1 MRLGCWSCTFKHL
14 SQAAVNCEEVH
25 TNYLYMHKVT
35 GHMREASE
43 ECRKFHWEFAN
54 LLRAH
59 SIHYEETLADDVPGL
74 YQIPFEA
81 FEDYIRHCIRAQNV
95 NRPYPEIP
103 EDCYA
108 GLDKSVDG
116 SYDLLVGDTRP
127 IEINLA
133 ADEKLLD
140 TMGSGVVDL
149 PASTAKKRRP
159 SPHKPRTNP
168 HQ

>member
-14 SQAAVNCEEVH
+14 SQASVNCEEVH
-25 TNYLYMHKVT
+25 TNYLYMHKVA

-43 ECRKFHWEFAN
+43 ECRKFHWKFAD

-59 SIHYEETLADDVPGL
+59 SIRYEETLADDVPGL

-81 FEDYIRHCIRAQNV
+81 FEDYIRHCVRAQNA

-103 EDCYA
+103 EGCYA
-108 GLDKSVDG
+108 GLDRLVDG
-116 SYDLLVGDTRP
+116 SPDLLVGDTRP
-127 IEINLA
+127 IELNLV

-140 TMGSGVVDL
+140 SVGSDVLDSSAL
-149 PASTAKKRRP
+149 KPKRRKTV
-159 SPHKPRTNP
+159 PHKPRTDSNP
-168 HQ
+168 